1 MPIQIDD
8 LHTKTVALLGRL
20 MTDKQIDVEMRDS
33 IAELLSELDRTI
45 IRQGERVCDPA
56 SAESPSALLTERFV
70 DAGRRFEAAHPLLS
84 RALEDFADALSQMG
98 I

>member
-20 MTDKQIDVEMRDS
+20 KAEKQIGVEMRDS
-33 IAELLSELDRTI
+33 IAELLSELDRQI
-45 IRQGERVCDPA
+45 VRQGMRACDPVPVQ
-56 SAESPSALLTERFV
+56 SPSAPLTERLV
-70 DAGRRFEAAHPLLS
+70 DAGRRFETAHPLLS
-84 RALEDFADALSQMG
+84 RTLEDFADALSQMG